1 MKTYITTVSIQ
12 ILQLESEG
20 IDPVERLSSINKQ
33 IIKIR
38 QKLEVAWKKFADNPT
53 EELEAEID
61 TLLECLHDYEEEFNY
76 IMGEDD

>member
-1 MKTYITTVSIQ
+1 MKTLITTVSIQ

-20 IDPVERLSSINKQ
+20 IDPMEKLSSINKQ

-38 QKLEVAWKKFADNPT
+38 QKLEAAWAKQKENPT

-76 IMGEDD
+76 IMGED

>member
-1 MKTYITTVSIQ
+1 MKTFITTVSIQ

-20 IDPVERLSSINKQ
+20 IDPMEKLSSINKQ

-38 QKLEVAWKKFADNPT
+38 QKLEAAWAKQKENPT

-76 IMGEDD
+76 IMGED

>member
-1 MKTYITTVSIQ
+1 MKTLITTVSIQ

-20 IDPVERLSSINKQ
+20 IDPMEKLSNINKQ
-33 IIKIR
+33 IVKIR
-38 QKLEVAWKKFADNPT
+38 QKLDAAWKKYADNPT

-76 IMGEDD
+76 IMGED

>member
-1 MKTYITTVSIQ
+1 MKTFITTVSIQ

-20 IDPVERLSSINKQ
+20 IDPMERLSSINKQ

-38 QKLEVAWKKFADNPT
+38 QKLEAAWKKYAENPT

-61 TLLECLHDYEEEFNY
+61 TLLDCLHDYEEEFNY
-76 IMGEDD
+76 LLGEED

>member
-1 MKTYITTVSIQ
+1 MKTFITTVSIQ

-20 IDPVERLSSINKQ
+20 IDPIEKLSSINKQ

-38 QKLEVAWKKFADNPT
+38 QKLEAAWAKYNENPT

-76 IMGEDD
+76 IMGED

>member
-1 MKTYITTVSIQ
+1 MKTFITTVSIQ

-20 IDPVERLSSINKQ
+20 IDPMERLSSINKQ

-38 QKLEVAWKKFADNPT
+38 QKLEAAWKKYADNPT

-61 TLLECLHDYEEEFNY
+61 TLLDCLHDYEEEFNY
-76 IMGEDD
+76 LLGEED